1 MAGAED
7 DRELRPSGSGWSA
20 LSRRAFLRRGTVTAA
35 AVGVV
40 ASVPGLSSLLIGG
53 TAEAPALE
61 TGAGE
66 VEADAG
72 GLSEPLLAQ
81 VKDLHTGEISLL
93 QGEREVVIR
102 NPAVARSLYTAAR
115 R

>member
-1 MAGAED
+1 MGGAED
-7 DRELRPSGSGWSA
+7 DREMRPLGSGWGA
-20 LSRRAFLRRGTVTAA
+20 LSRRTFLRRGTMTAA
-35 AVGVV
+35 AVGVITT
-40 ASVPGLSSLLIGG
+40 VPGLSSLLIGG
-53 TAEAPALE
+53 SAEAPALE

-66 VEADAG
+66 AEADAG
-72 GLSEPLLAQ
+72 ALTEPLLAQ

-102 NPAVARSLYTAAR
+102 NPAVARSLYAAAR